1 MNTAATKTD
10 GTLWSWGYQSTT
22 GCLGDNTIINRSS
35 PIQVPGTSWDT
46 GLGKVTFANRVM
58 FAVRT
63 DGTAWSCGNAYN
75 GVLGLNDSTGP
86 GKRSSPTQ
94 IPGTNWDLIK
104 GSLGY
109 WALATKTDGTLWGWG
124 TNGPGQLGQN
134 STAYY
139 SSPIQ
144 IPGTNW
150 KTGYGSFTTAQHN
163 SAAIKTDG
171 TLWSWGQNSSSKGE
185 GSLGHNNQTQYSSPT
200 QIGTETYWT
209 SDQLSMMNY
218 ASFVIA
224 EVTS

>member
-1 MNTAATKTD
+1 M
-10 GTLWSWGYQSTT
+10 
-22 GCLGDNTIINRSS
+22 
-35 PIQVPGTSWDT
+35 
-46 GLGKVTFANRVM
+46 
-58 FAVRT
+58 
-63 DGTAWSCGNAYN
+63 
-75 GVLGLNDSTGP
+75 
-86 GKRSSPTQ
+86 
-94 IPGTNWDLIK
+94 
-104 GSLGY
+104 
-109 WALATKTDGTLWGWG
+109 WGWG

-163 SAAIKTDG
+163 SAAIKTDGTLWIWGNNSFGQIGNGEQGTHASSPIQVGSDTTWKIITAGAYGFTASKTDG